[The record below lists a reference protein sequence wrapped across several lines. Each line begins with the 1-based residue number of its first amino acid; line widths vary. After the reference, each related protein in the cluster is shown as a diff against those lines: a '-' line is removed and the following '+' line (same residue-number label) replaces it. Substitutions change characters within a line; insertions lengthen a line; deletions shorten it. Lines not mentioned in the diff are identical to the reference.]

1 MLADNT
7 ETFNTH
13 RFEDA
18 AVLAARASG
27 DHEIEALICKG
38 LAAAYS
44 GLGLYDKMLE
54 YEQQALSIANETGD
68 VEAECRAYCRLAWEN
83 PFRNSKS
90 IPPRPPPRGG
100 VSSRHSSRSA
110 STSQPGT
117 PPRRSATRIRILL
130 KYAMQSR

>member
-44 GLGLYDKMLE
+44 GLGLYDKMIE
-54 YEQQALSIANETGD
+54 YEQQALKIAQETGD
-68 VEAECRAYCRLAWEN
+68 VEAECRAYCRLANIYRDLKQPDESVICLEN
-83 PFRNSKS
+83 ALAMSQR
-90 IPPRPPPRGG
+90 IGVWMRGC
-100 VSSRHSSRSA
+100 
-110 STSQPGT
+110 
-117 PPRRSATRIRILL
+117 
-130 KYAMQSR
+130 